1 MDPGYPS
8 KSSVFRDDKTG
19 AFRILPLYNKKMNQ
33 PPSIQT
39 AQVGQSF
46 EQFLVQNG
54 FLSPENLSGLKA
66 DLSRGLGISELVI
79 AKKMIDE
86 ESLTKA
92 KAAFYNIPYVDL
104 RKTQVSPM
112 ILKVIP
118 QESMNFYN
126 LVPFEQSDKLLK
138 VAITDPSNLS
148 ALEALEFLGQ
158 KQNFQVQLYLGSMAS
173 VDFAMGRKKNIKK
186 VVGQALEDIVKKE
199 EVEQKVLRGTVK
211 EKEDKPEVIED
222 APIIKIVD
230 VILINAIEGSASD
243 IHIEPSEKDVRVRYR
258 IDGILHT
265 SLMLPRT
272 VHSAI
277 VSRIKILSN
286 LKIDESR
293 LPQDGRFHMESGKKA
308 VDLRV
313 SILPLI
319 YGEKIVMRLLD
330 KSTNAPT
337 LEDLGL
343 RSIAFNWVKDNM
355 KKTHGIFLITGPTG
369 SGKSTTLYSLLTI
382 LNQTTVNIVT
392 LEDPVEYFIPGI
404 NQSQI
409 NPDIGLTFAAGL
421 RSILRQDPNVIMVG
435 EIRDKETAELAVHA
449 ALTGHLVFSTLHT
462 NNSIGAVP
470 RLIDMGIEPFLLSAS
485 MNVVMGQRLVRKIC
499 AFCKI
504 SNPMIP
510 AFLQEIKQ
518 QLVGIPEDYLKDL
531 DLNNFQLSKGTGCE
545 KCGKTG
551 YQGRMGIYEV
561 LPLVTEIQDLVLSKS
576 PIHKIYDAAN
586 KLGMITMKQDGI
598 VKVLRGETTMEEII
612 RVTTE

>member
-1 MDPGYPS
+1 
-8 KSSVFRDDKTG
+8 
-19 AFRILPLYNKKMNQ
+19 MNQ
-33 PPSIQT
+33 PPVTQT
-39 AQVGQSF
+39 QQVGQSF

-54 FLSPENLSGLKA
+54 FLSPENLSALQP
-66 DLSRGLGISELVI
+66 DLNKGKVISELMI
-79 AKKMIDE
+79 TRKLIDE
-86 ESLTKA
+86 ENLTKA
-92 KAAFYNIPYVDL
+92 KAAFFNIPYVDL
-104 RKTQVSPM
+104 RKTQVSPL
-112 ILKVIP
+112 ILNLIP

-126 LVPFEQSDKLLK
+126 FVPFEQSDKVLK
-138 VAITDPSNLS
+138 IAITDPSNLS

-158 KQNFQVQLYLGSMAS
+158 KQNLQVQLYLGSLAS

-186 VVGQALEDIVKKE
+186 VVGQALEDIVKKQ
-199 EVEQKVLRGTVK
+199 EVEQKGLQGVVK
-211 EKEDKPEVIED
+211 DKETKPEVVED

-230 VILINAIEGSASD
+230 VILINAIEGNASD

-272 VHSAI
+272 VQAAI

-293 LPQDGRFHMESGKKA
+293 LPQDGRFHMETGKKA

-337 LEDLGL
+337 LEELGL
-343 RSIAFNWVKDNM
+343 RSVAFNWVQENM

-499 AFCKI
+499 TFCKTTL
-504 SNPMIP
+504 PMTSTT
-510 AFLQEIKQ
+510 LQEIKQ
-518 QLVGIPEDYLKDL
+518 ELIGIPEDYLKDL
-531 DLNNFQLSKGTGCE
+531 DLNNMQLSQGTGCE

-551 YQGRMGIYEV
+551 YQGRMGIFEV
-561 LPLVTEIQDLVLSKS
+561 LPLVTEIQDLVLGKA
-576 PIHKIYDAAN
+576 PIHQIYKSAN

-598 VKVLRGETTMEEII
+598 IKVIRGETTMEEII